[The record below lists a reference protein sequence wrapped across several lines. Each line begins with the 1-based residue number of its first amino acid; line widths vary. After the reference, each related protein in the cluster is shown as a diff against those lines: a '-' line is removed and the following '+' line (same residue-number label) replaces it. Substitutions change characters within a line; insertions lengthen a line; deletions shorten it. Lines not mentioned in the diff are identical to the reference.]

1 MASLALGQ
9 IGQINVPVKD
19 IERATAFYRDVLG
32 LPFLFEAPNMAFFDC
47 AGVRLLLE
55 VAQDP
60 AFDHPSSIIYFMVED
75 IHGRWDELMAC
86 DVEAAAGPALI
97 ARMPDHDLWM
107 AFFRDPEANTLAL
120 MEEVR

>member
-1 MASLALGQ
+1 MAKLALGK

-19 IERATAFYRDVLG
+19 VGRATAFYREKLG

-55 VAQDP
+55 VPQDP
-60 AFDHPSSIIYFMVED
+60 AFDHPSSIIYFLVED
-75 IHGRWDELMAC
+75 INGRWDELMAG
-86 DVEAAAGPALI
+86 DVEGAAGPALI
-97 ARMPDHDLWM
+97 AKMPDHDLWM
-107 AFFRDPEANTLAL
+107 AFFKDPEGNTLAL